1 MLMVDAG
8 KPGKTARGQEQRGQ
22 RASLVCKERRQLDPE
37 RCDEP
42 KSLGFM
48 HVQGL

>member
-1 MLMVDAG
+1 MLMVDADRSE
-8 KPGKTARGQEQRGQ
+8 KTATVQEQRGQ

-42 KSLGFM
+42 KSPGFM
-48 HVQGL
+48 HVQGS